1 MRINHIVVVT
11 AMVLAV
17 SYSWGQT
24 GGFYGNRKFV
34 EFSFSGCFPL
44 VYSFNKDYYV
54 KSGDGVAEGNDFVN
68 GGYSGLI
75 GIVIQPGVALSFST
89 GMWYSNVNGPGT
101 LYYFQEGSSEAS
113 SALVLHENLDV
124 RTLSFMPIIEF
135 TGKSGLLPMGVS
147 HSIGL
152 GFNTSWVKERAYAFE
167 NKYDIYSNGNTIDFN
182 EFMDSVVTVNG
193 PYIDY
198 KERYAGKTIMY
209 ALKIRTPIS
218 KQLMIN
224 YGFRYT
230 LNVKHLL
237 RYNNV
242 SNVNINS
249 YETALKEQLS
259 NNIKAAQLSSIISLN
274 LGITYVF

>member
-1 MRINHIVVVT
+1 MIT
-11 AMVLAV
+11 CTLLVLAS
-17 SYSWGQT
+17 SYSWGQS
-24 GGFYGNRKFV
+24 GGVYGKKKFA
-34 EFSFSGCFPL
+34 EFSLTGCFPL
-44 VYSFNKDYYV
+44 IYNFNKDYYV
-54 KSGDGVAEGNDFVN
+54 KSGSGVAEGKDFVN
-68 GGYSGLI
+68 GGYYGLI
-75 GIVIQPGVALSFST
+75 GIALQPTVALSFST
-89 GMWYSNVNGPGT
+89 SMWYSNAKGPGA

-113 SALVLHENLDV
+113 SALVLHENLDI

-167 NKYDIYSNGNTIDFN
+167 NKYDIYSNGNTVDFH
-182 EFMDSVVTVNG
+182 EFMDSVVAVNG

-198 KERYAGKTIMY
+198 KERYSGKTLMY

-230 LNVKHLL
+230 FNVKHLL
-237 RYNNV
+237 GYNSV
-242 SNVNINS
+242 SNLKINS
-249 YETALKEQLS
+249 YETALKEQIS
-259 NNIKAAQLSSIISLN
+259 NTIKAAQLSSFISLN